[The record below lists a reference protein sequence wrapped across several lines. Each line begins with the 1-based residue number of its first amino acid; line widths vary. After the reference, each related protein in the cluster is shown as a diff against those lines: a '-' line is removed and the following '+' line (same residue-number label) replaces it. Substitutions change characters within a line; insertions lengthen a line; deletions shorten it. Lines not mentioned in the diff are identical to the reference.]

1 MALVAATRTASLAAA
16 VLIVAMVAAASL
28 EPAAANKDADALT
41 ALRSGLK
48 DPDGALASWDPS
60 LVNPCTWFHVT
71 CDGSNRVIRLDLGKQ
86 KLSGPLAPELGQ
98 LDQLQFMYGPLN
110 HLMAFFFLLPMG
122 IPSVSREC
130 WEIYENNI
138 EGRIPSELGGLAHLV
153 GLDLHGNRISG
164 PIPLALGNI
173 QSLKLLDLSS
183 NGLCGT
189 IPTSG
194 AFKDIPA
201 SSFANN
207 PRLHQGGNYEPNC

>member
-1 MALVAATRTASLAAA
+1 MALAAATRTASLAAA

-98 LDQLQFMYGPLN
+98 LDQLQFM
-110 HLMAFFFLLPMG
+110 
-122 IPSVSREC
+122 
-130 WEIYENNI
+130 EIYENNI
-138 EGRIPSELGGLAHLV
+138 EGRIPSELGGLASLV

-183 NGLCGT
+183 NDLCGT